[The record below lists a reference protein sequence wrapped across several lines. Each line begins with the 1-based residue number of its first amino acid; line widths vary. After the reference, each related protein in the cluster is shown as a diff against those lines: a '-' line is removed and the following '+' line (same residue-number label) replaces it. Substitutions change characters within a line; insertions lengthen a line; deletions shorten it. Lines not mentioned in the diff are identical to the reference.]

1 MHFIVSLL
9 MSYKDVK
16 CKEKE
21 IQNSFLKLTTCLFL
35 LFVCLTFSSCGNIGL
50 NQVVSMLRSS
60 IYFLSDFL
68 FTKFKDEI
76 L

>member
-1 MHFIVSLL
+1 MHFIVSSL
-9 MSYKDVK
+9 MSYKGVK

-35 LFVCLTFSSCGNIGL
+35 LFVCLMFSSCGNIGL

-60 IYFLSDFL
+60 IYFLCDFL
-68 FTKFKDEI
+68 FTKCKDE
-76 L
+76 LL

>member
-1 MHFIVSLL
+1 MRFIVSLL

-35 LFVCLTFSSCGNIGL
+35 LFVCLMFSSCGNIGVK
-50 NQVVSMLRSS
+50 QVVSMLRSS
-60 IYFLSDFL
+60 IYFLCDFL
-68 FTKFKDEI
+68 FTICKDE
-76 L
+76 LL